1 MKTYSVTVDTTTNSC
16 SCFVVNAKAD
26 YAVHSDY
33 KENSFGIVLEADNEK
48 SAIASAYNYFR
59 SYIMKSAEKKC
70 EKVFGLLMKEFKN
83 V

>member
-33 KENSFGIVLEADNEK
+33 NENSFGIVLEADNER
-48 SAIASAYNYFR
+48 SAIISADNYFK
-59 SYIMKSAEKKC
+59 SYIMKSAEKKYK
-70 EKVFGLLMKEFKN
+70 KVSDILAKQIKR
-83 V
+83 

>member
-1 MKTYSVTVDTTTNSC
+1 MKTYSVTVYTTTNSC

-48 SAIASAYNYFR
+48 SAIASADNLFQ
-59 SYIMKSAEKKC
+59 KLHHEVC
-70 EKVFGLLMKEFKN
+70 
-83 V
+83 

>member
-16 SCFVVNAKAD
+16 SCFVVNANAD
-26 YAVHSDY
+26 YTVHSDY
-33 KENSFGIVLEADNEK
+33 NGNSFGIVLEADNEK

>member
-16 SCFVVNAKAD
+16 SCFVVNANAD
-26 YAVHSDY
+26 YNVHSDY
-33 KENSFGIVLEADNEK
+33 NGNSFGIVLEADNEK

-70 EKVFGLLMKEFKN
+70 EEVFGLLMKEFKN